1 MACSRACPIAT
12 RRRDRTLPLTEDN
25 ESATSNSLAREPR
38 IVFAV
43 ELLPAPVIPTTTITR
58 RSGSMASR
66 ALR

>member
-1 MACSRACPIAT
+1 VFTAKSRKAAA
-12 RRRDRTLPLTEDN
+12 RVTEDN
-25 ESATSNSLAREPR
+25 ESATSNSFAREPR

-58 RSGSMASR
+58 RSGSIASR

>member
-1 MACSRACPIAT
+1 MAPGPPVFTAKSRNAAA
-12 RRRDRTLPLTEDN
+12 RVTEDS

-58 RSGSMASR
+58 RSGSIASR

>member
-1 MACSRACPIAT
+1 MFTAKSRKAAARVT
-12 RRRDRTLPLTEDN
+12 DDS

-43 ELLPAPVIPTTTITR
+43 ELLPAPVMPTTTITR
-58 RSGSMASR
+58 RSGSIASR